1 MNILKL
7 LKPKACIDYVYD
19 DNTAR
24 QALERMKAHGF
35 TALPVINDKGE
46 YVKTMSEGDF
56 LWFMINN
63 HIPDMRELENY
74 NVKQITRRV
83 RMKPVSVSSTIEDLI
98 LLSMDQNFVP
108 VIDDRNVFIGIVTR
122 RDILHYCHNKLQ
134 SLDEGYGSV
143 KKTDA
148 QEAVEIK

>member
-24 QALERMKAHGF
+24 QALEKMKNHGF
-35 TALPVINDKGE
+35 TAVPVINHNGE
-46 YVKTMSEGDF
+46 YVKTLAEGDF
-56 LWFMINN
+56 LWFMVNN
-63 HIPDMRELENY
+63 EITDMRELEKY
-74 NVKQITRRV
+74 KIGQITRRV
-83 RMKPVSVSSTIEDLI
+83 NMKPVYVYSTIEDLI

-122 RDILHYCHNKLQ
+122 RDILQYCHNKLQ
-134 SLDEGYGSV
+134 KYDEKLGEDEDRETVGV
-143 KKTDA
+143 N
-148 QEAVEIK
+148 